1 MIEYLRGPLVSV
13 EEGAAILEIGGVG
26 VRILIPD
33 TVSLLPAPESREV
46 TLYTRL
52 VIREEEIL
60 LYGFSDPRQRELF
73 NLITGVS
80 GFGPRLALSLLNLFS
95 VEQLCSAIAAE
106 DAALLSQ
113 APGVGRKSAQRL
125 ILELKE
131 KVKSFPA
138 AVAPARE
145 AGEAGL
151 RVDIIE
157 ALCALGYSRLEAADA
172 LRRVEMERGAPE
184 NREEGLKLA
193 LQKLASRS

>member
-138 AVAPARE
+138 AVAPAQE